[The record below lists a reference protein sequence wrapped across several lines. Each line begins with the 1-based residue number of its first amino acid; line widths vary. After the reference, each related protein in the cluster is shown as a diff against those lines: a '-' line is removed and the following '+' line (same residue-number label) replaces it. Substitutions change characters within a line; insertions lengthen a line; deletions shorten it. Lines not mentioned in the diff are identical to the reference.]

1 MALTRL
7 GLRDFR
13 CFAEADLTLSP
24 GVSVIVGENAA
35 GKTSLLE
42 AIHVLAQSKSF
53 RTTDSNSLIRTGAPG
68 FLVTGRVNTGE
79 REVPLG
85 IRRNGNRVQLR
96 MDSVDAGVAEVAQ
109 ALPVRVLDTG
119 AHALLDGGPKER
131 RRFLD
136 WGVFHVE
143 PEFLGAWRRY
153 QRALKQR
160 NIALRQHQPLREIT
174 PWNAELEASGLQIDG
189 MRRDYLSRVASGI
202 VRHVRSTLDADVA
215 LTLERGWPEGQG
227 LAEALD
233 ASYPSDAATG
243 TTRTGPHRAEL
254 RIEIGGTRASDRA
267 SRGQGKVLAGALIG
281 GQLESLH
288 ALTGRRAT
296 LLVDDLPAE
305 LDDERRARLWSVL
318 DAIDAQKVVTAIEIG
333 ALPKALAT
341 TEIRFHVEHG
351 GRVKVV

>member
-13 CFAEADLTLSP
+13 CFAVAELALSP
-24 GVSVIVGENAA
+24 GVSVIFGENAA

-42 AIHVLAQSKSF
+42 AIHVLAQAKSF
-53 RTTDSNSLIRTGAPG
+53 RTPDSASLIRAGTPG
-68 FLVTGRVNTGE
+68 FQVTGRVTVGE

-85 IRRNGNRVQLR
+85 INRTGHRTQLR
-96 MDSVDAGVAEVAQ
+96 MDAADVGIAEVAQ

-119 AHALLDGGPKER
+119 AHTLLEGGPKER

-160 NIALRQHQPLREIT
+160 NIALRQDQPQREVV
-174 PWNAELEASGLQIDG
+174 PWDAELEAAGLQIDA
-189 MRRDYLSRVASGI
+189 MRRDYLGRVSTGI
-202 VRHVRSTLDADVA
+202 ARHVRTTLDADVA
-215 LTLERGWPEGQG
+215 LTLERGWPEGLG
-227 LAEALD
+227 LAEALA
-233 ASYPSDAATG
+233 ASYPRDAATG

-254 RIEIGGTRASDRA
+254 RIEIEGVRASDRA

-281 GQLESLH
+281 GQLESFR

-296 LLVDDLPAE
+296 LLIDDLPAE
-305 LDDERRARLWSVL
+305 LDEERRARLWSVL
-318 DAIDAQKVVTAIEIG
+318 DAIDAQKVVTAIEID
-333 ALPKALAT
+333 ALPTALAGI
-341 TEIRFHVEHG
+341 ENRFHVEHG
-351 GRVKVV
+351 GRVQVV

>member
-13 CFAEADLTLSP
+13 CFAEAELQLSP
-24 GVSVIVGENAA
+24 GVCVVVGENAA

-42 AIHVLAQSKSF
+42 AIHVLAQAKSF
-53 RTTDSNSLIRTGAPG
+53 RTSDNASLIRTGTPG
-68 FLVTGRVNTGE
+68 FQVTGRVTVGG

-85 IRRNGNRVQLR
+85 ISRTGHRVQLR
-96 MDSVDAGVAEVAQ
+96 MDSNDAGVAEVAQ
-109 ALPVRVLDTG
+109 AFPVRVLDTG
-119 AHALLDGGPKER
+119 AHTLLEGGPKER

-160 NIALRQHQPLREIT
+160 NIALRQGQPLREIT
-174 PWNAELEASGLQIDG
+174 PWNAELEANGLQIDA
-189 MRRDYLSRVASGI
+189 MRRDYLQRVATGI
-202 VRHVRSTLDADVA
+202 ARHVRTTLDADVA
-215 LTLERGWPEGQG
+215 LTLERGWPDGQT

-233 ASYPSDAATG
+233 ASYPRDAATG
-243 TTRTGPHRAEL
+243 STRTGPHRAEL
-254 RIEIGGTRASDRA
+254 RIEIEGVRASDRA

-281 GQLESLH
+281 GQLESFQ

-305 LDDERRARLWSVL
+305 LDEERRARLWSVL
-318 DAIDAQKVVTAIEIG
+318 DAIDAQKVITAIEIA
-333 ALPKALAT
+333 ALPAPLRS
-341 TEIRFHVEHG
+341 TEKRFHVEHG

>member
-13 CFAEADLTLSP
+13 CFSEAELTLSP
-24 GVSVIVGENAA
+24 GVTVIVGENAA

-42 AIHVLAQSKSF
+42 AIHVLAQAKSF
-53 RTTDSNSLIRTGAPG
+53 RTADSASLVRAGTAG
-68 FLVTGRVNTGE
+68 FQVTGRVTAGS

-85 IRRNGNRVQLR
+85 ISRTGNRTQLR
-96 MDSVDAGVAEVAQ
+96 LDAQDAGVAEVAQ

-119 AHALLDGGPKER
+119 AHTLLEGGPKER

-136 WGVFHVE
+136 WGTFHVE

-160 NIALRQHQPLREIT
+160 NIALRQGQPSREIS
-174 PWNAELEASGLQIDG
+174 PWNAELEVAGLQIDA
-189 MRRDYLSRVASGI
+189 MRRDYLAKVATGI
-202 VRHVRSTLDADVA
+202 ARHVRTTLDADVQ
-215 LTLERGWPEGQG
+215 LSLERGWPEGQG
-227 LAEALD
+227 LAEALE
-233 ASYPSDAATG
+233 ASYPRDAATG
-243 TTRTGPHRAEL
+243 STRTGPHRAEL
-254 RIEIGGTRASDRA
+254 RIEIEGVRASDRA

-281 GQLESLH
+281 GQLESFQ

-305 LDDERRARLWSVL
+305 LDEERRARLWSVL
-318 DAIDAQKVVTAIEIG
+318 DRIDAQKVITAIEIQ
-333 ALPKALAT
+333 ALPKALADA
-341 TEIRFHVEHG
+341 EKRFHVEHG
-351 GRVKVV
+351 GRVKVL

>member
-13 CFAEADLTLSP
+13 CFSEADLVLSP

-42 AIHVLAQSKSF
+42 AIHVLAQAKSF
-53 RTTDSNSLIRTGAPG
+53 RTPDNTSLIRAGTSG
-68 FLVTGRVNTGE
+68 FQVTGRVMTGE

-85 IRRNGNRVQLR
+85 ISRTGNRVQLR
-96 MDSVDAGVAEVAQ
+96 MDSADAGVAEVAQ

-119 AHALLDGGPKER
+119 AHTLLEGGPKER

-160 NIALRQHQPLREIT
+160 NIALRQNQPFREIT
-174 PWNAELEASGLQIDG
+174 PWNAELEATGLQIQAMRQAYLGKVTDG
-189 MRRDYLSRVASGI
+189 IA
-202 VRHVRSTLDADVA
+202 RHVRTTLGTEVT
-215 LTLERGWPEGQG
+215 LTLEQGWPEGQG

-233 ASYPSDAATG
+233 ASYPRDAATG

-254 RIEIGGTRASDRA
+254 RIEIEGVRASDRA

-281 GQLESLH
+281 GQLESFQ

-305 LDDERRARLWSVL
+305 LDEERRARLWSVL
-318 DAIDAQKVVTAIEIG
+318 DAIDAQKVVTAIEIK
-333 ALPKALAT
+333 ALPAALASA
-341 TEIRFHVEHG
+341 EIRFHVEHG
-351 GRVKVV
+351 GQVKVV